1 MKLNSLL
8 PCLARSDNPTRL
20 RNFPLEELQSE
31 GYKIA
36 PGLRRLIDLGLIT
49 SISICSKAHEDG
61 RTYYIG
67 TIATPFGKQ
76 YLQVAQAYNWRG
88 KLKRRTV
95 GLLDI
100 VNSNS

>member
-8 PCLARSDNPTRL
+8 PPFGRPNSPTQK
-20 RNFPLEELQSE
+20 FPLEELHGE

-36 PGLRRLIDLGLIT
+36 PGLRRLIDLGLVS
-49 SISICSKAHEDG
+49 SISICSKVHEDG
-61 RTYYIG
+61 RVYYIG
-67 TIATPFGKQ
+67 TIATPLGKK